1 MTFAKNPMA
10 TYKPITDH
18 EKAAQRFLSD
28 LDGNGIITYNIS
40 DFAADIVPSVYPTS
54 YLSKCTHA
62 TVALSGC
69 APDQHDYMVICP
81 YRVDRD
87 RGNQQMVYDID
98 PTIITLDSISLE
110 PSPVA
115 VIGYHQ
121 SFLNRTS
128 PITGFAYTDI
138 YTTVNAL
145 KQTIYTTGQA
155 LSCIPQ
161 PVENGLHH
169 MADYF
174 RKHYGLK

>member
-1 MTFAKNPMA
+1 MA

-18 EKAAQRFLSD
+18 EKAALRFLND
-28 LDGNGIITYNIS
+28 LGNNGIITYNIT
-40 DFAADIVPSVYPTS
+40 DFAADIVPSVYPAS

-81 YRVDRD
+81 YRVDRN
-87 RGNQQMVYDID
+87 RSEQTMVYDLD

-121 SFLNRTS
+121 NFLGRTS
-128 PITGFAYTDI
+128 PISGFAYTDI
-138 YTTVNAL
+138 YTTVGKL
-145 KQTIYTTGQA
+145 KDFILTTGQP
-155 LSCIPQ
+155 LSSIPS
-161 PVENGLHH
+161 PVERGLHH

-174 RKHYGLK
+174 RQNYGIA